1 MRFYFVDS
9 KGSPVVYNAMVPD
22 DAWVQSKGQK
32 QITVIRSSC
41 WMKMGKIGGVVDV
54 PELTEVQ
61 IQPSAQNNH
70 TIGVKYTVKRGDEY
84 FTGFGSSNEY
94 SVVKNV
100 HTFQNNDGTKK
111 EVVSGNALHAFEMAV
126 KRAKV
131 AAIAAAL
138 GFEHGEA
145 KEIMESV
152 DYIIYPHLRA
162 LPTIEYASTSFQDLQ
177 RIKHDLIKPPAPGSA
192 PAAKPQTSQAVPTD
206 VAKPAVSP
214 QTGISAKP
222 APAGSSTTPTSPA
235 TSASA
240 TPPAQA
246 HKQPQSAPPSTPK
259 PQTPPAESIDNPG
272 EMVLNFGEFNG
283 KALITVLGLKP
294 SYIEWLAKEARD
306 PKIKAAA
313 AAVLAQHPNL
323 STQRQDVPAT
333 PNTAKSSS
341 AIGSRNKLRDF
352 WQSRGYDP
360 KNEVKK
366 ILSDALNNPELSWNG
381 VTEEDAAK
389 LYEKREI
396 LFPPK
401 NNLMEATPAPQPSAS
416 AAPAL
421 DNTQVTDK
429 ECAQCKKKLYPIEI
443 TLSESPKVKEK
454 SGGAL
459 LCFEHINVMTG
470 SAQTTDS
477 PKCKKCNKV
486 LSEQELEFIS
496 KYGGEPCC
504 INCQ

>member
-22 DAWVQSKGQK
+22 DAWVQNKGQK

-41 WMKMGKIGGVVDV
+41 WMKMGKIGGVIDV

-61 IQPSAQNNH
+61 IQPSAQNNQ
-70 TIGVKYTVKRGDEY
+70 TIGVKYTVRRGDEF

-100 HTFQNNDGTKK
+100 HTFTNNDGSKK

-152 DYIIYPHLRA
+152 DYIINPHLRA
-162 LPTIEYASTSFQDLQ
+162 FPTIEYASISFQELQ
-177 RIKHDLIKPPAPGSA
+177 RIKHDLVKPPIPGTTQTVKPQAPRQENPPATTKPAAPPQPNNTIKPVTSSTPLATTATAAPPKPPQNTQPTMS
-192 PAAKPQTSQAVPTD
+192 KPQAP
-206 VAKPAVSP
+206 VAD
-214 QTGISAKP
+214 T
-222 APAGSSTTPTSPA
+222 
-235 TSASA
+235 
-240 TPPAQA
+240 
-246 HKQPQSAPPSTPK
+246 
-259 PQTPPAESIDNPG
+259 IDNPG
-272 EMVLNFGEFNG
+272 EIILNFGEFNG

-323 STQRQDVPAT
+323 STQRQDTIPSDSGA
-333 PNTAKSSS
+333 PKSSA

-381 VTEEDAAK
+381 VTEEDAAR

-401 NNLMEATPAPQPSAS
+401 NNLMEATPAPQPTTN

-429 ECAQCKKKLYPIEI
+429 ECAKCQKKLYPIEI

-470 SAQTTDS
+470 GAQTTDS
-477 PKCKKCNKV
+477 PKCKKCNKA
-486 LSEQELEFIS
+486 LNEQELEFIS